1 MHFQSVQM
9 KQTPPVQG
17 IFLLIFTVH
26 GMKWIRR
33 QGKKIDQATRTEDRS
48 GNGQK
53 IDQATGQ
60 ELDQAGGAEDRSGS
74 SDKR

>member
-9 KQTPPVQG
+9 KQTPPAQG

-26 GMKWIRR
+26 GMRWTR
-33 QGKKIDQATRTEDRS
+33 QH
-48 GNGQK
+48 GQK

-60 ELDQAGGAEDRSGS
+60 KIYQATGQEIDQATGQKILYIRQQVQEMDQAAGT
-74 SDKR
+74 